1 MVRLG
6 LRARLA
12 EVSWRDLLATLLLFA
27 LLLGGLAWAA
37 VRLVR
42 PAAPRAITLSTGP
55 EGSAFQRAAERYAKA
70 FAAHGVTLRLRP
82 SNGSLENLQRLA
94 DPGSDVELGF
104 VQVGVKLPEAKPDD
118 PGRREL
124 VSLGTIFRQPLY
136 VLTRGKAPPDR
147 LSALAGKRIVVGPE
161 GSGTRVLA
169 ARLLKANG
177 IEPGGATSFLDL
189 DDEEVGPA
197 LQQGRI
203 DAAFL
208 MSDSA
213 SPRVIR
219 ALLQLP
225 EVQVLRLAQL
235 DAYLRRFQDLDRVV
249 IPMGAFDLAKNLPPA
264 DLDLVGATVEMVSHA
279 NLHPAI
285 SDLLIET
292 MRQVHARPTLLQRS
306 GEFPA
311 AREHELPLSDDARR
325 YYDSGKRWLYRLLP
339 FWAASLADRFLVALV
354 PLALLTIPVLRTL
367 PGFYRWRIR
376 QRLYRIYGSL
386 LELERDV
393 RTHGPDERAGLL
405 ERLDAIEERADQLRL
420 PVSFADQ
427 LYVLREHVQLVRRRL
442 SAHAAEARTA

>member
-12 EVSWRDLLATLLLFA
+12 EVSWRDLLLTLLLFA
-27 LLLGGLAWAA
+27 LLLAGVAWAA

-42 PAAPRAITLSTGP
+42 PAAPASITLSTGP
-55 EGSAFQRAAERYAKA
+55 EGSAFQRAAERYARA

-94 DPGSDVELGF
+94 DPASDVELGF
-104 VQVGVKLPEAKPDD
+104 VQVGVKLPEPKPGE
-118 PGRREL
+118 PERREL

-161 GSGTRVLA
+161 GSGTRLLA

-177 IEPGGATSFLDL
+177 IEPGGATAFLDL
-189 DDEEVGPA
+189 DDDEVGPA

-219 ALLQLP
+219 ALIQLP

-235 DAYLRRFQDLDRVV
+235 DAYLR
-249 IPMGAFDLAKNLPPA
+249 
-264 DLDLVGATVEMVSHA
+264 
-279 NLHPAI
+279 
-285 SDLLIET
+285 
-292 MRQVHARPTLLQRS
+292 
-306 GEFPA
+306 
-311 AREHELPLSDDARR
+311 LPLDDGPGAVE
-325 YYDSGKRWLYRLLP
+325 KP
-339 FWAASLADRFLVALV
+339 AELA
-354 PLALLTIPVLRTL
+354 
-367 PGFYRWRIR
+367 
-376 QRLYRIYGSL
+376 
-386 LELERDV
+386 
-393 RTHGPDERAGLL
+393 
-405 ERLDAIEERADQLRL
+405 
-420 PVSFADQ
+420 
-427 LYVLREHVQLVRRRL
+427 
-442 SAHAAEARTA
+442 